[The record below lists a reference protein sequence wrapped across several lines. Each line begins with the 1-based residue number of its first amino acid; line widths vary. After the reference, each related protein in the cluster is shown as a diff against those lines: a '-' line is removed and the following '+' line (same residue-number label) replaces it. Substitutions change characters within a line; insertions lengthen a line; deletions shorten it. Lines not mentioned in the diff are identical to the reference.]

1 MSHYRLGVLI
11 VLSAGLVACDE
22 HSAFHTTTKVDIP
35 PATIGPTTVELVV
48 SGATVIGPDGQR
60 AAPAESATL
69 LPADT
74 HKVAL
79 KVCKGSPHATVT
91 QTLQTLQ
98 AGKVSVTVSGADPVR
113 CG

>member
-1 MSHYRLGVLI
+1 MSNYRRGVLI
-11 VLSAGLVACDE
+11 VLSAGLIACDE
-22 HSAFHTTTKVDIP
+22 HSAFHTTAKVDIP
-35 PATIGPTTVELVV
+35 QATIAPTTVELVV
-48 SGATVIGPDGQR
+48 SGAMVIGPDGQR
-60 AAPAESATL
+60 VIPAQSGTL
-69 LPADT
+69 LPAAT